1 MKRLLKI
8 ILACF
13 LFPAC
18 FAQGYTFYQSLR
30 ALKHFEGDTLFF
42 LYGMLAYL
50 LLHTLFLKP
59 TFLYVL
65 GHEAVH
71 GLTSI
76 SMGGKVGKV
85 KVGKKEG
92 KVQTTKS
99 NALVDL
105 SPYFVPIYALLLCV
119 VSFLA
124 VRLFKIQNVQDLFFL
139 LIGFFLTFHIVMT
152 IDYLKAKQPDLA
164 GLGSFLSLELIFLG
178 NLLVVIVVLAFV
190 FPGVSP
196 KDYFLNA
203 LKATGA
209 AYHHL
214 FKQLFL

>member
-8 ILACF
+8 AIAC
-13 LFPAC
+13 LLLPAC

-50 LLHTLFLKP
+50 ILHTLLFKP

-65 GHEAVH
+65 GHEMIHALA
-71 GLTSI
+71 GLSI
-76 SMGGKVGKV
+76 GGKVGKV

-92 KVQTTKS
+92 QVQTSKS
-99 NALVDL
+99 NAFVDL
-105 SPYFVPIYALLLCV
+105 APYFTPIYALMLCL
-119 VSFLA
+119 VSFFA
-124 VRLFKIQNVQDLFFL
+124 IRLFKIQNVQDLFFF

-152 IDYLKAKQPDLA
+152 VEYLKTKQPDLV
-164 GLGSFLSLELIFLG
+164 GLGGFLSLELIFLG
-178 NLLVVIVVLAFV
+178 NLLVIMVVLGFV
-190 FPGVSP
+190 FPEVSP

-203 LKATGA
+203 VHATGS
-209 AYHHL
+209 AYRRL
-214 FKQLFL
+214 YTQLFL